1 MSLDDRKTLMRMEKE
16 YYEKNFKK
24 PKEEVDIFIEKQLKK
39 GMRKTLEATLRF
51 FLLES
56 ALYKYKSKDKKQEK
70 ILENLH
76 SISDGFDFIMEKF
89 YKIML

>member
-1 MSLDDRKTLMRMEKE
+1 
-16 YYEKNFKK
+16 
-24 PKEEVDIFIEKQLKK
+24 
-39 GMRKTLEATLRF
+39 MRKTLEATLRF

-56 ALYKYKSKDKKQEK
+56 ALYEYKSKDKKQEK

-89 YKIML
+89 YKVTI